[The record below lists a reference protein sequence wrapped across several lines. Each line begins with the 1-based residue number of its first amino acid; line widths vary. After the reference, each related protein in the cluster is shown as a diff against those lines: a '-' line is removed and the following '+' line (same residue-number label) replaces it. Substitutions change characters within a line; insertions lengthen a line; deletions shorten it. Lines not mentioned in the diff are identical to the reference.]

1 MKYKFL
7 ARILKSL
14 VYFKRGVWWVGRSLG
29 SVAGTFLDKVWHA
42 LAYIRYKLGFRLR
55 KVGLGQKSSWLT
67 TRLFFQ
73 LLGLGIFLIAA
84 YPHTKLYNKFEL
96 GYDWQHIKLYTLTRQ
111 DAEIDQPLDTIEIVE
126 GSQVNPEVT
135 PSWRQ
140 EVFEAGTG
148 EDVSPAHSDTIAVAV
163 EGRALVKPLLIPDAR
178 ARTRIAE
185 EEYTIRV
192 GDSIAQIAAEF
203 GVTVETI
210 LVENNLTSRSAIRP
224 GQVLKIPPVSGVMH
238 VVAKGDTVKK
248 IADLYKAPV
257 SEIIAFNKLNSDGS
271 GLVVGTRIMAH
282 AGKTKEFLWT
292 SNVDGTRNIRDAAI
306 AHAVPKIIFTSSN
319 CLWGKDMQ
327 RPVREDDEPSPVE
340 LYGQSKWEGEK
351 ILLERRDQIDTVI
364 FRCPTI
370 IDEGRL
376 GLLAILFAFIDEG
389 RRVWMV
395 GGGRNRYQFIYGQ
408 DLASACMK
416 TLDRDI
422 AGVFNIGSDDVP
434 TIRETYASMI
444 ARAGTGARVASLPCW
459 VAIPLMKLAY
469 ILGLSP
475 LGPYHY
481 KMIAENFL
489 FDTTKIKSSLDWK
502 PTATNKDMLWKA
514 YEYYHAH
521 RDMLEKRTHVSAHKQ
536 PAKMGIIRLLKWLS

>member
-1 MKYKFL
+1 VKTILITGGAGFFGD
-7 ARILKSL
+7 ILK
-14 VYFKRGVWWVGRSLG
+14 RSVL
-29 SVAGTFLDKVWHA
+29 SAGHSCVSIDLEHDDFTHPRFT
-42 LAYIRYKLGFRLR
+42 AYQGDIRDTGFVNEVCSHHRFDA
-55 KVGLGQKSSWLT
+55 V
-67 TRLFFQ
+67 FHC
-73 LLGLGIFLIAA
+73 AA
-84 YPHTKLYNKFEL
+84 
-96 GYDWQHIKLYTLTRQ
+96 
-111 DAEIDQPLDTIEIVE
+111 
-126 GSQVNPEVT
+126 
-135 PSWRQ
+135 
-140 EVFEAGTG
+140 
-148 EDVSPAHSDTIAVAV
+148 
-163 EGRALVKPLLIPDAR
+163 
-178 ARTRIAE
+178 
-185 EEYTIRV
+185 
-192 GDSIAQIAAEF
+192 
-203 GVTVETI
+203 I
-210 LVENNLTSRSAIRP
+210 L
-224 GQVLKIPPVSGVMH
+224 
-238 VVAKGDTVKK
+238 
-248 IADLYKAPV
+248 
-257 SEIIAFNKLNSDGS
+257 
-271 GLVVGTRIMAH
+271 AH

-469 ILGLSP
+469 MLGLSP